1 MTGSG
6 VHDVIGIGLGP
17 FNLGLACLA
26 EPLPDLDAL
35 FLEAKDDFSWHPGML
50 LDRTDLQV
58 PFLADLV
65 TLADPTSPF
74 SFLAWLKETGRLY
87 RFYIRENMHPLRSE
101 FDRYCRWAAGRLGS
115 VRFSRHV
122 HAVEHADGL
131 YLVHSIDTRTGDRH
145 TDRARRLVLGTGT
158 PPAVPEACRELLAE
172 PDGTAVH
179 TSGYLGAKARLQ
191 RADSIT
197 VLGSGQS
204 AAEVYRDLL
213 SDARRLGYRL
223 DWVTRSPRFFPLEYT
238 KLTLEMTSPDY
249 VDYFHRLPPATRD
262 TLLAGQAAL
271 YKGIDAALV
280 DEIYE
285 LLYELDL
292 DGPPPT
298 RLLTATELESAQRG
312 EDGRYLLGLR
322 QVEQDRRFSLDTSAL
337 VLATGYRYAVP
348 EFLTGIRD
356 RLRFDAAGRL
366 DVRRDYSVDVAG
378 GEVFVQNAE
387 AHTHGFVA
395 PDLGMAA
402 YRNSC
407 LLRSL
412 LGREVYPVEQS
423 IAFQQFGAPAG
434 VPDGVPVEV
443 GS

>member
-1 MTGSG
+1 MSG
-6 VHDVIGIGLGP
+6 GRVHDVLGIGLGP
-17 FNLGLACLA
+17 FNLGLACLT
-26 EPLPDLDAL
+26 EPLDDLDAV

-50 LDRTDLQV
+50 LPQATLQV

-74 SFLAWLKETGRLY
+74 SFLAYLKEQGRLY
-87 RFYIRENMHPLRSE
+87 RFYIRESMHPLRAE
-101 FDRYCRWAAGRLGS
+101 FDRYCRWAAGKLS
-115 VRFSRHV
+115 TVRFSRHV
-122 HAVEHADGL
+122 HAVEHADGV
-131 YLVHSIDTRTGDRH
+131 YVVHSIDTRTGDRH

-158 PPAVPEACRELLAE
+158 APWVPESCRQLVAE
-172 PDGTAVH
+172 ADGTAVH

-213 SDARRLGYRL
+213 PDARRFGYRL

-249 VDYFHRLPPATRD
+249 VDHFHALPAATRD
-262 TLLAGQAAL
+262 QLLAGQAAL
-271 YKGIDAALV
+271 YKGIDAELV
-280 DEIYE
+280 DEIYD

-298 RLLTATELESAQRG
+298 RLLTSTELETAHRG
-312 EDGRYLLGLR
+312 ADGRYTLGLR
-322 QVEQDRRFSLDTSAL
+322 QTEQDRAFTLGTSAL
-337 VLATGYRYAVP
+337 VLATGYRAGLP
-348 EFLTGIRD
+348 EFLGPIRD
-356 RLRFDAAGRL
+356 RLRFDARGRL

-387 AHTHGFVA
+387 LHTHGFVA

-407 LLRSL
+407 LIRSL
-412 LGREVYPVEQS
+412 TGREVYPVERS
-423 IAFQQFGAPAG
+423 IAFQEFGAPAPTPVG
-434 VPDGVPVEV
+434 VP
-443 GS
+443 S